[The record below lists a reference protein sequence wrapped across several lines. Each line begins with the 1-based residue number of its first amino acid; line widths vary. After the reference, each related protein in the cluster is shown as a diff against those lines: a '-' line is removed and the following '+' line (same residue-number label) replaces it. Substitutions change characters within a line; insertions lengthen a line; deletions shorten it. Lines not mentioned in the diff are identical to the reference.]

1 VRVFVVCVP
10 TVARESVAYIER
22 ERESERLENRLD
34 RRLENCRLD
43 SVYRCLFLGLEILVP

>member
-1 VRVFVVCVP
+1 MRVFVVCVP